1 MTTIYEKPDQ
11 PTDGQDILKALEQ
24 DAFYGEVR
32 MPELDEQVTEAQA
45 KIFGDSLRDWMAER
59 KLSQT
64 AVAEKTGVSTAV
76 ISQIVR
82 AKYPGDTKL
91 VIQKLTAFMDTFDRK
106 ARVERGKGFVETS
119 VAKRVFT
126 IIKQTQILSDD
137 DEAKIGLV
145 IGDAGHGKS
154 ECLKQYAKVYFN
166 SSVYVELDDTMTS
179 AAMFAAIAAALRI
192 DAAGGLKALTQRI
205 VKHYR
210 GRDMIFILD
219 EASGLNPHKLNQL
232 RQIISVR
239 CKCPLIL
246 AGNAHLKSTLAQ
258 STERRGNECL
268 DQFNSRVM
276 AKLDLDK
283 ITSIPGGGGY
293 YTAEDIK
300 RLYEYGGITLTKE
313 AVRKLRAICM
323 TPQTGRLRTCS
334 VVIAAMHRMSK
345 IVNAGFITEENV
357 IKTIRDLGLA
367 VEEKLPF
374 LVDTERPAEPETK
387 TKTG

>member
-1 MTTIYEKPDQ
+1 MTTRYEKPDQ
-11 PTDGQDILKALEQ
+11 PTDGHDVLKALEH
-24 DAFYGEVR
+24 DAFFSEVR
-32 MPELDEQVTEAQA
+32 MPEIEDRVTDAQA

-59 KLSQT
+59 KLPQT

-82 AKYPGDTKL
+82 GKYPGDTKL

-119 VAKRVFT
+119 VAKKIFT
-126 IIKQTQILSDD
+126 VIKQTQILSDD

-179 AAMFAAIAAALRI
+179 AAMFAAIAEALRI
-192 DAAGGLKALTQRI
+192 DATGGLKALTQRI

-246 AGNAHLKSTLAQ
+246 SGNAHLKSTLAQ

-283 ITSIPGGGGY
+283 ITSIPGGGGF
-293 YTAEDIK
+293 YTIEDIK

-313 AVRKLRAICM
+313 AVNKLRAICM

-345 IVNAGFITEENV
+345 VVNAGFITEENV
-357 IKTIRDLGLA
+357 VKTIRDLGLA
-367 VEEKLPF
+367 VKSKLPF
-374 LVDTERPAEPETK
+374 LVDTERPAEPEPKAK
-387 TKTG
+387 TA